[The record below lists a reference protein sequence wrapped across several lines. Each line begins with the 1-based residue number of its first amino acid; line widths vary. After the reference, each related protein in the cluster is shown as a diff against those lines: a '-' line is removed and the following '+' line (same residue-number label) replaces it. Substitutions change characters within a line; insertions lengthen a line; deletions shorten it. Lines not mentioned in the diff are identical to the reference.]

1 MCLVVKC
8 QGYYFETLKSS
19 LKLYEVIASLYLFE
33 LLEGE
38 KFPIKRQTNT
48 VRTDE
53 ISSLHKGTV
62 FNSISLKMH
71 VQDGYLNNL
80 LKEKEI
86 LY

>member
-38 KFPIKRQTNT
+38 KLPNKI
-48 VRTDE
+48 
-53 ISSLHKGTV
+53 
-62 FNSISLKMH
+62 
-71 VQDGYLNNL
+71 L
-80 LKEKEI
+80 LGLMK
-86 LY
+86 